1 MLGRYFRGVDNLGT
15 TELAG
20 VIGLIGLVVVIAAAL
35 SGPMDRI
42 GVPQAAIFL
51 ALGALLGPHALGVVD
66 FDFESVA
73 LGAIVIVSLV
83 LVLFSDSVAVD
94 YSGVRRHAKVAAVA
108 LGPGTLLTALLIA
121 GAAVL
126 LLGLPLPAAMLLGA
140 ALGSTDPVMMRGL
153 LRQQGVPQAASFALR
168 VESGLN
174 DLVVLPIVLLAM
186 AFMAGGGALSAGE
199 AVSVSARIFL
209 IGPIVGAA
217 VGFVSVRV
225 LESVRARFG
234 MRRDYEA
241 LYVIGVAFSAY
252 AAAELLHGSGFM
264 AAFSAGFTV
273 ALLDVEL
280 CDCFTEYG
288 QATSE
293 MFLLFAFVAFGASLI
308 WLGLGVIDARALAFA
323 VVAVLVRSAVMALA
337 LGPMRLDPASRR
349 LVVWYGPR
357 GLNSLLLVLLPVFAG
372 IAGAEELFPLA
383 ALAVLLS
390 LAFHGVLLLKLTR
403 DLPRRAVTAETP
415 VAADDREIVA
425 SGELITL
432 DEIARLRESGE
443 DVVIVDARTDKS
455 YDSSDTR
462 AKGAVRVH
470 PDRVVESA
478 ASLALPRNAWLA
490 AYCT

>member
-1 MLGRYFRGVDNLGT
+1 MENLGPA
-15 TELAG
+15 ELAG
-20 VIGLIGLVVVIAAAL
+20 IIGLIGLVVVIAAAL

-66 FDFESVA
+66 FDFDSVA

-83 LVLFSDSVAVD
+83 LVLFSDSVTVD

-108 LGPGTLLTALLIA
+108 LGPGTLLSSLLIA

-126 LLGLPLPAAMLLGA
+126 LLELPLAAAMLLGA

-153 LRQQGVPQAASFALR
+153 LRQQNVPQAASFALR

-186 AFMAGGGALSAGE
+186 AFMAGGGALETGE
-199 AVSVSARIFL
+199 AISVSARIFL
-209 IGPIVGAA
+209 VGPIVGAA

-264 AAFSAGFTV
+264 AAFAAGFTV

-308 WLGLGVIDARALAFA
+308 WLGLGVMDGRTISFA

-337 LGPMRLDPASRR
+337 MGPMRLDPASRR

-372 IAGAEELFPLA
+372 IPGAEQLFPLA

-390 LAFHGVLLLKLTR
+390 LAFHGVLLVKLTR
-403 DLPRRAVTAETP
+403 DLPARVATPESPAVAEDSG
-415 VAADDREIVA
+415 VVR

-432 DEIARLRESGE
+432 DEIARLRAAGE
-443 DVVIVDARTDKS
+443 QVVILDARTEKS
-455 YDSSDTR
+455 WNPSDVR
-462 AKGAVRVH
+462 AAGALRLH
-470 PDRVVESA
+470 PDKVVESA
-478 ASLALPRNAWLA
+478 ARLALPRNAWLA
-490 AYCT
+490 AYCA

>member
-1 MLGRYFRGVDNLGT
+1 MDNLGA

-20 VIGLIGLVVVIAAAL
+20 IIGLIGLVVVIAAAL
-35 SGPMDRI
+35 SGPMDRV

-51 ALGALLGPHALGVVD
+51 ALGALLGPHALGLVD
-66 FDFESVA
+66 FGFDSVA

-94 YSGVRRHAKVAAVA
+94 YSGLRRHAKVAAVA

-121 GAAVL
+121 GAAML
-126 LLGLPLPAAMLLGA
+126 LIPLPVPGALLLGA
-140 ALGSTDPVMMRGL
+140 ALASTDPVMMRGL
-153 LRQQGVPQAASFALR
+153 LRQQNVPTAASLALR

-186 AFMAGGGALSAGE
+186 AVMERGGSLPLSE
-199 AVSVSARIFL
+199 ATVVSARIFL
-209 IGPIVGAA
+209 LGPAVGAA
-217 VGFVSVRV
+217 VGLGSVRV

-241 LYVIGVAFSAY
+241 LYVIGVAFSSY
-252 AAAELLHGSGFM
+252 AAAEMLHGSGFM
-264 AAFSAGFTV
+264 AAFSAGLTV

-308 WLGLGVIDARALAFA
+308 WLGLEILTARTVAFA
-323 VVAVLVRSAVMALA
+323 VFAVLVRSGVMALA
-337 LGPMRLDPASRR
+337 MGPLRLDPVSRR

-357 GLNSLLLVLLPVFAG
+357 GLNSLLLALLPVFAG
-372 IAGAEELFPLA
+372 IAGAEELFSFA
-383 ALAVLLS
+383 ALTVLLS
-390 LAFHGVLLLKLTR
+390 LALHGFLLVKLTR
-403 DLPRRAVTAETP
+403 GLPERAVTGEVP
-415 VAADDREIVA
+415 VAGGAA
-425 SGELITL
+425 TSPAGGETITL
-432 DEIARLRESGE
+432 DEIARLRDSGE
-443 DVVIVDARTDKS
+443 DVIVLDVRTDKS
-455 YDSSDTR
+455 YDSSDR
-462 AKGAVRVH
+462 KAKGALRVP

>member
-1 MLGRYFRGVDNLGT
+1 MEALGPA
-15 TELAG
+15 ELAG

-35 SGPMDRI
+35 SGPMDRV

-51 ALGALLGPHALGVVD
+51 ALGALLGPHALGVLD
-66 FDFESVA
+66 FGFDSIA

-94 YSGVRRHAKVAAVA
+94 YSGVRRHATVAAVA
-108 LGPGTLLTALLIA
+108 LGPGTLLTSLLIGGAGALL
-121 GAAVL
+121 L
-126 LLGLPLPAAMLLGA
+126 DLPLPAALLLGA

-153 LRQQGVPQAASFALR
+153 LRQQNVPQAASFALR

-186 AFMAGGGALSAGE
+186 AFMASGGALATGE
-199 AVSVSARIFL
+199 AIGVSAKIFL
-209 IGPIVGAA
+209 IGPAVGAA
-217 VGFVSVRV
+217 VGYASVRL
-225 LESVRARFG
+225 LELVRGRFG

-252 AAAELLHGSGFM
+252 ASAELLHGSGFM
-264 AAFSAGFTV
+264 AAFSAGFTI

-293 MFLLFAFVAFGASLI
+293 MFLLLAFVAFGASLI
-308 WLGLGVIDARALAFA
+308 WLGLDVIDLRTAGFALF
-323 VVAVLVRSAVMALA
+323 AVLVRSAVMALA
-337 LGPMRLDPASRR
+337 LGPMKLSPMSRR

-372 IAGAEELFPLA
+372 VPGGKELFPIA
-383 ALAVLLS
+383 ALVVLVS
-390 LAFHGVLLLKLTR
+390 LVFHGTLLVKLTR
-403 DLPRRAVTAETP
+403 DLPAREVTSELAVP
-415 VAADDREIVA
+415 VVATGAGLVA
-425 SGELITL
+425 SDELITF
-432 DEIARLRESGE
+432 DEVERLRAAGE
-443 DVVIVDARTDKS
+443 GLVILDVRTGKS
-455 YDSSDTR
+455 YDSSDAR
-462 AKGAVRVH
+462 AAGSVRIP
-470 PDRVVESA
+470 PDRVIDSA

-490 AYCT
+490 AYCA

>member
-1 MLGRYFRGVDNLGT
+1 MDNLGT

-20 VIGLIGLVVVIAAAL
+20 IIGLIGLVVVIAAAL

-51 ALGALLGPHALGVVD
+51 GLGALLGPHALGVVD
-66 FDFESVA
+66 FGFDSVA

-94 YSGVRRHAKVAAVA
+94 YSGVRRHAKVAAIA
-108 LGPGTLLTALLIA
+108 LGPGTLLTSLLIA
-121 GAAVL
+121 GAAML
-126 LLGLPLPAAMLLGA
+126 LLSLPVPAALLLGA
-140 ALGSTDPVMMRGL
+140 ALASTDPVMMRGL
-153 LRQQGVPQAASFALR
+153 LRQQNVPSAAAFALR

-186 AFMAGGGALSAGE
+186 AFMASGGVLAAGE
-199 AVSVSARIFL
+199 AISVSAKIFL
-209 IGPIVGAA
+209 VGPAVGAA

-225 LESVRARFG
+225 LESVRSRFG

-252 AAAELLHGSGFM
+252 AAAELMHGSGFM
-264 AAFSAGFTV
+264 AAFSAGLTI

-293 MFLLFAFVAFGASLI
+293 MFLLFAFVAFGCSLI
-308 WLGLGVIDARALAFA
+308 WLGWGVADVRTVSFA
-323 VVAVLVRSAVMALA
+323 VVAILVRSAVMALA
-337 LGPMRLDPASRR
+337 MGPMRLDATSRR

-357 GLNSLLLVLLPVFAG
+357 GLNSLLLVLLPIFAG
-372 IAGAEELFPLA
+372 IPGAEELFPLA

-390 LAFHGVLLLKLTR
+390 LAFHGVLLIKLTR
-403 DLPRRAVTAETP
+403 DLPERVVTGE
-415 VAADDREIVA
+415 AAAAQGGDSGMLA
-425 SGELITL
+425 SGELIML
-432 DEIARLRESGE
+432 DDIARLRAAGE
-443 DVVIVDARTDKS
+443 DVVILDARTDKS
-455 YDSSDTR
+455 YSSSDTR
-462 AKGAVRVH
+462 AAGAVRIP

-490 AYCT
+490 AYCA

>member
-1 MLGRYFRGVDNLGT
+1 VDNLGT

-20 VIGLIGLVVVIAAAL
+20 IIGLIGLVVVIAAAL

-66 FDFESVA
+66 FDFDSVA

-94 YSGVRRHAKVAAVA
+94 YSGVRRHVKVAAVA
-108 LGPGTLLTALLIA
+108 LGPGTLVSSLLIA

-126 LLGLPLPAAMLLGA
+126 LLELPLPAAMLLGA

-153 LRQQGVPQAASFALR
+153 LRQQNVPQAASFALR

-186 AFMAGGGALSAGE
+186 AFMARGGALSAGE
-199 AVSVSARIFL
+199 AVSVSATIFL
-209 IGPIVGAA
+209 VGPIVGAA

-225 LESVRARFG
+225 LETVRGRFG

-308 WLGLGVIDARALAFA
+308 WLGLGVIDVRTVSFA
-323 VVAVLVRSAVMALA
+323 AVAVLVRSGVMALA
-337 LGPMRLDPASRR
+337 MGPMRLDPVSRR

-403 DLPRRAVTAETP
+403 DLPERVVTAETP
-415 VAADDREIVA
+415 TAADDSGIVA
-425 SGELITL
+425 SRELITL
-432 DEIARLRESGE
+432 DEIARARESGE

-455 YDSSDTR
+455 YDSSGTR
-462 AKGAVRVH
+462 AQGAVRVH

>member
-1 MLGRYFRGVDNLGT
+1 MDNLGA

-20 VIGLIGLVVVIAAAL
+20 IIGLIGLVVVIAAAL
-35 SGPMDRI
+35 SGPMDRV

-51 ALGALLGPHALGVVD
+51 ALGALLGPHALGLVD
-66 FDFESVA
+66 FGFDSVA

-94 YSGVRRHAKVAAVA
+94 YSGLRRHAKVAAVA

-121 GAAVL
+121 GGAML
-126 LLGLPLPAAMLLGA
+126 LIPLPVPGALLLGA
-140 ALGSTDPVMMRGL
+140 ALASTDPVMMRGL
-153 LRQQGVPQAASFALR
+153 LRQQNVPTAASLALR

-186 AFMAGGGALSAGE
+186 AVMERGGSLPLSE
-199 AVSVSARIFL
+199 ATVVSARIFL
-209 IGPIVGAA
+209 LGPAVGAA
-217 VGFVSVRV
+217 VGLVSVRV

-241 LYVIGVAFSAY
+241 LYVIGVAFSSY
-252 AAAELLHGSGFM
+252 AAAEMLHGSGFM
-264 AAFSAGFTV
+264 AAFSAGLTV

-308 WLGLGVIDARALAFA
+308 WLGLEILTARTVAFA
-323 VVAVLVRSAVMALA
+323 VFAVLVRSGVMALA
-337 LGPMRLDPASRR
+337 MGPLRLDPVSRR

-357 GLNSLLLVLLPVFAG
+357 GLNSLLLALLPVFAG
-372 IAGAEELFPLA
+372 IAGAQELFSFA
-383 ALAVLLS
+383 ALTVLLS
-390 LAFHGVLLLKLTR
+390 LALHGFLLVKLTR
-403 DLPRRAVTAETP
+403 GLPERAVTGEVP
-415 VAADDREIVA
+415 VAGGAA
-425 SGELITL
+425 TSPAGGETITL
-432 DEIARLRESGE
+432 DEMARLRDSGE
-443 DVVIVDARTDKS
+443 DVVVLDVRTDKS
-455 YDSSDTR
+455 YDSSDR
-462 AKGAVRVH
+462 KAKGALRV
-470 PDRVVESA
+470 PPGRVVESA

>member
-1 MLGRYFRGVDNLGT
+1 VDNLGA

-20 VIGLIGLVVVIAAAL
+20 IIGLIGLVVVIAAAL
-35 SGPMDRI
+35 SGPMDRV

-51 ALGALLGPHALGVVD
+51 SLGALLGPHALGLVD
-66 FDFESVA
+66 FGFDSVA

-94 YSGVRRHAKVAAVA
+94 YSGLRRHAKVAAVA

-121 GAAVL
+121 GGAMLLIPLPVPGAL
-126 LLGLPLPAAMLLGA
+126 LLGS
-140 ALGSTDPVMMRGL
+140 ALASTDPVMMRGL
-153 LRQQGVPQAASFALR
+153 LRQQNVPTAASLALR

-186 AFMAGGGALSAGE
+186 AVMERGGSLPLSE
-199 AVSVSARIFL
+199 ATVVSARIFL
-209 IGPIVGAA
+209 LGPAVGAA
-217 VGFVSVRV
+217 VGLVSVRV

-241 LYVIGVAFSAY
+241 LYVIGVAFSSY
-252 AAAELLHGSGFM
+252 AAAEMLHGSGFM
-264 AAFSAGFTV
+264 AAFSAGLTV

-308 WLGLGVIDARALAFA
+308 WLGLEILTARTVAFA
-323 VVAVLVRSAVMALA
+323 VFAVLVRSGVMALA
-337 LGPMRLDPASRR
+337 MGPLRLDPVSRR

-357 GLNSLLLVLLPVFAG
+357 GLNSLLLALLPVFAG
-372 IAGAEELFPLA
+372 IAGAEELFSFA
-383 ALAVLLS
+383 ALTVLLS
-390 LAFHGVLLLKLTR
+390 LALHGFLLVKLTR
-403 DLPRRAVTAETP
+403 GLPQRAVTGEVP
-415 VAADDREIVA
+415 VAGGAA
-425 SGELITL
+425 TSSAGGETITL
-432 DEIARLRESGE
+432 DEIARLRGSGE
-443 DVVIVDARTDKS
+443 DVVVLDVRTEKS
-455 YDSSDTR
+455 YDASDLR
-462 AKGAVRVH
+462 AKGALRVP

>member
-1 MLGRYFRGVDNLGT
+1 MDNLGA

-20 VIGLIGLVVVIAAAL
+20 IIGLIGLVVVIAAAL
-35 SGPMDRI
+35 SGPMDRV

-51 ALGALLGPHALGVVD
+51 ALGALLGPHALGLVD
-66 FDFESVA
+66 FGFDSVA

-94 YSGVRRHAKVAAVA
+94 YSGLRRHAKVAAVA

-121 GAAVL
+121 GGAML
-126 LLGLPLPAAMLLGA
+126 LIPLPVPGALLLGA
-140 ALGSTDPVMMRGL
+140 ALASTDPVMMRGL
-153 LRQQGVPQAASFALR
+153 LRQQNVPTAASLALR

-186 AFMAGGGALSAGE
+186 AVMERGGSLPLSE
-199 AVSVSARIFL
+199 ATVVSARIFL
-209 IGPIVGAA
+209 LGPAVGAA
-217 VGFVSVRV
+217 VGLVSVRV

-241 LYVIGVAFSAY
+241 LYVIGVAFSSY
-252 AAAELLHGSGFM
+252 AAAEMLHGSGFM
-264 AAFSAGFTV
+264 AAFSAGLTV

-308 WLGLGVIDARALAFA
+308 WLGLEILTARTVAFA
-323 VVAVLVRSAVMALA
+323 VFAVLVRSGVMALA
-337 LGPMRLDPASRR
+337 MGPLRLDPVSRR

-357 GLNSLLLVLLPVFAG
+357 GLNSLLLALLPVFAG
-372 IAGAEELFPLA
+372 IAGAEELFSFA
-383 ALAVLLS
+383 ALTVLLS
-390 LAFHGVLLLKLTR
+390 LALHGFLLVKLTR
-403 DLPRRAVTAETP
+403 GLPERAVTGEVP
-415 VAADDREIVA
+415 VAGGAA
-425 SGELITL
+425 TSPAGGETITL
-432 DEIARLRESGE
+432 DEIARLRDSGE
-443 DVVIVDARTDKS
+443 DVIVLDVRTDKS
-455 YDSSDTR
+455 YDSSDR
-462 AKGAVRVH
+462 KAKGALRV
-470 PDRVVESA
+470 PPGRVVESA

>member
-1 MLGRYFRGVDNLGT
+1 
-15 TELAG
+15 
-20 VIGLIGLVVVIAAAL
+20 VIAAAL
-35 SGPMDRI
+35 SGPMDRV

-51 ALGALLGPHALGVVD
+51 ALGALLGPHALGLVD
-66 FDFESVA
+66 FGFDSVA

-94 YSGVRRHAKVAAVA
+94 YSGLRRHAKVAAVA
-108 LGPGTLLTALLIA
+108 LGPGTLLTSLLIA
-121 GAAVL
+121 GAAML
-126 LLGLPLPAAMLLGA
+126 LIPLPVPAALLLGA

-153 LRQQGVPQAASFALR
+153 LRQQNVPTAASLALR

-186 AFMAGGGALSAGE
+186 AVMERGGSLPLSE
-199 AVSVSARIFL
+199 ATVVSARIFL
-209 IGPIVGAA
+209 LGPAVGAA

-241 LYVIGVAFSAY
+241 LYVIGVAFSSY
-252 AAAELLHGSGFM
+252 AAAEMLHGSGFM
-264 AAFSAGFTV
+264 AAFSAGLTI

-308 WLGLGVIDARALAFA
+308 WLGLEILTPRTVAFA
-323 VVAVLVRSAVMALA
+323 VFAVLIRSGVMALA
-337 LGPMRLDPASRR
+337 MGPLRLDPVSRR

-372 IAGAEELFPLA
+372 IAGAEDLFSLA
-383 ALAVLLS
+383 ALTVLLS
-390 LAFHGVLLLKLTR
+390 LALHGALLVKLTR
-403 DLPRRAVTAETP
+403 GLPARVVTGEMP
-415 VAADDREIVA
+415 VAPEAADGKDV
-425 SGELITL
+425 ITL
-432 DEIARLRESGE
+432 EEITRLCESGE
-443 DVVIVDARTDKS
+443 DVVVLDVRTEKS
-455 YDSSDTR
+455 YDSSDRR
-462 AKGAVRVH
+462 AKGALRVP

>member
-1 MLGRYFRGVDNLGT
+1 MDNLGA

-20 VIGLIGLVVVIAAAL
+20 IIGLIGLVVVIAAAL
-35 SGPMDRI
+35 SGPMDRV

-51 ALGALLGPHALGVVD
+51 ALGALLGPHALGVLD
-66 FDFESVA
+66 FGFDSIA

-94 YSGVRRHAKVAAVA
+94 YSGLRRHAKVAAVA
-108 LGPGTLLTALLIA
+108 LGPGTLLTSLLIG
-121 GAAVL
+121 GAAML
-126 LLGLPLPAAMLLGA
+126 LVPLPLPEALLLGA

-153 LRQQGVPQAASFALR
+153 LRQQNVPTAASLALR

-174 DLVVLPIVLLAM
+174 DLVVLPIVLLSM
-186 AFMAGGGALSAGE
+186 AVLERGGSLPLSE
-199 AVSVSARIFL
+199 ATVVSARIFL
-209 IGPIVGAA
+209 LGPAVGAA

-252 AAAELLHGSGFM
+252 AAAEMLHGSGFM
-264 AAFSAGFTV
+264 AAFSAGLTI

-308 WLGLGVIDARALAFA
+308 WLGFEAMSVRAITFA
-323 VVAVLVRSAVMALA
+323 VFAVLVRSAVMAVA
-337 LGPMRLDPASRR
+337 LGPLRLDPVSRR

-372 IAGAEELFPLA
+372 IAGAEELFSLA
-383 ALAVLLS
+383 ALTVLLS
-390 LAFHGVLLLKLTR
+390 LALHGVLLIKLTR
-403 DLPRRAVTAETP
+403 GLPARAVTGEMP
-415 VAADDREIVA
+415 VPGDAASATVGSAI
-425 SGELITL
+425 ITL
-432 DEIARLRESGE
+432 EELAQLRERGQ
-443 DVVIVDARTDKS
+443 DVVVLDVRTEKS
-455 YDSSDTR
+455 YDASDLR
-462 AKGAVRVH
+462 AKGALRVQ

>member
-1 MLGRYFRGVDNLGT
+1 VDNLGAS
-15 TELAG
+15 ELAG

-35 SGPMDRI
+35 SGPMDRV

-51 ALGALLGPHALGVVD
+51 GLGALLGPHGLGVID
-66 FDFESVA
+66 FGFDSVA
-73 LGAIVIVSLV
+73 LSAIVIVSLV

-94 YSGVRRHAKVAAVA
+94 YSGLRRHLKVAAVA
-108 LGPGTLLTALLIA
+108 LGPGTLFTSLLIA
-121 GAAVL
+121 GAAVVL
-126 LLGLPLPAAMLLGA
+126 IDLPLPAALLLGA

-153 LRQQGVPQAASFALR
+153 LRQQNVPQAASFALR

-186 AFMAGGGALSAGE
+186 AFMASGGALAAGE
-199 AVSVSARIFL
+199 AASVSARIFL
-209 IGPIVGAA
+209 VGPAVGAA

-225 LESVRARFG
+225 LESVRGRFG

-252 AAAELLHGSGFM
+252 ASAELLHGSGFM
-264 AAFSAGFTV
+264 AAFAAGLTV

-308 WLGLGVIDARALAFA
+308 WLGLGIADVRTLAFA
-323 VVAVLVRSAVMALA
+323 AFAVLVRSGVMALA
-337 LGPMRLDPASRR
+337 MRPMQLDGLSRK

-372 IAGAEELFPLA
+372 IPGAERLFPLA
-383 ALAVLLS
+383 ALAVLIS
-390 LAFHGVLLLKLTR
+390 LVFHGALLVKLTHA
-403 DLPRRAVTAETP
+403 LPDRAGPDRAGPGEAAEAGGDAPRT
-415 VAADDREIVA
+415 VA
-425 SGELITL
+425 SGELMTL
-432 DEIARLRESGE
+432 DDIARLRAAGE
-443 DVVIVDARTDKS
+443 EVVVLDVRTDKAYGS
-455 YDSSDTR
+455 AATR
-462 AKGAVRVH
+462 AAGAVRIP

-490 AYCT
+490 AYCA

>member
-1 MLGRYFRGVDNLGT
+1 MDNLGA

-20 VIGLIGLVVVIAAAL
+20 IIGLIGLVVVIAAAL
-35 SGPMDRI
+35 SGPMDRV

-51 ALGALLGPHALGVVD
+51 ALGALLGPHALGLVD
-66 FDFESVA
+66 FGFDSVA

-94 YSGVRRHAKVAAVA
+94 YSGLRRHAKVAAVA

-121 GAAVL
+121 GGAML
-126 LLGLPLPAAMLLGA
+126 LIPLPVPGALLLGA
-140 ALGSTDPVMMRGL
+140 ALASTDPVMMRGL
-153 LRQQGVPQAASFALR
+153 LRQQNVPTAASLALR

-186 AFMAGGGALSAGE
+186 AVMERGGSLPLSE
-199 AVSVSARIFL
+199 ATVVSARIFL
-209 IGPIVGAA
+209 LGPAVGAA
-217 VGFVSVRV
+217 VGLVSVRV

-241 LYVIGVAFSAY
+241 LYVIGVAFSSY
-252 AAAELLHGSGFM
+252 AAAEMLHGSGFM
-264 AAFSAGFTV
+264 AAFSAGLTV

-308 WLGLGVIDARALAFA
+308 WLGLEILTARTVTFA
-323 VVAVLVRSAVMALA
+323 VFAVLVRSGVMALA
-337 LGPMRLDPASRR
+337 MGPLRLDPVSRR

-357 GLNSLLLVLLPVFAG
+357 GLNSLLLALLPVFAG
-372 IAGAEELFPLA
+372 IAGAEELFSFA
-383 ALAVLLS
+383 ALTVLLS
-390 LAFHGVLLLKLTR
+390 LALHGFLLVKLTR
-403 DLPRRAVTAETP
+403 GLPERAVTGEVP
-415 VAADDREIVA
+415 VAGGAA
-425 SGELITL
+425 TSPAGGETITL
-432 DEIARLRESGE
+432 DEIARLRDSGE
-443 DVVIVDARTDKS
+443 DVIVLDVRTDKS
-455 YDSSDTR
+455 YDSSDR
-462 AKGAVRVH
+462 KAKGALRV
-470 PDRVVESA
+470 PPGRVVESA